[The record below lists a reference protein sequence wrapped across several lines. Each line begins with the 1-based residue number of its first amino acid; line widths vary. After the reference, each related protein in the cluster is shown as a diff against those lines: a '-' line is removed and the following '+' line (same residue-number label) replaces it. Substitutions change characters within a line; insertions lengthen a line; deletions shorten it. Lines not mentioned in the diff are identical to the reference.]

1 MMATTHAPPP
11 VSVGVVFEQ
20 LPFTRAHV
28 KAYLCLF
35 VTFVIDAW
43 ESMVIVYCSDSIS
56 KDLGLGP
63 VALGNLIGAIFIG
76 MALGALLWGRLSNR
90 IGRKQALMW
99 SLGLYAVMS
108 MASAFAPDYATLYA
122 LRLVSGFMVVGT
134 GVITFPYF
142 EELLPMKLRGA
153 ATVTLSAGWPIGV
166 LIALAISHVGA
177 AHGWRWVIGISSL
190 AGLWA
195 LVVWRVLPESP
206 YWLAGSGRQQQVR
219 EVLRQLG
226 GPTLVLPDGLLRVGP
241 VERVPVLDA
250 LRHPLLRLTLLQCM
264 LNFAFSWG
272 YWGLQT
278 WLPTLL
284 QQRGLNL
291 PESYGFIALSALC
304 MIPGYLSAA
313 WATHRYGRKWVMVF
327 YVGMSTVCG
336 FLFAASA
343 SMPMLY
349 VSNFAMVFFSQG
361 AWGVWNTWMV
371 ELYDTRVRTIGYGWG
386 VLAQRLSNILAP
398 IVIGLLVAGG
408 VGFVGITTFI
418 NLFMV
423 ATVASALLLQ
433 ETEGQRLE

>member
-1 MMATTHAPPP
+1 MTVAVHAPPP
-11 VSVGVVFEQ
+11 VSVGAVFEQ
-20 LPFTRAHV
+20 FPFTRSHV
-28 KAYLCLF
+28 KACLCLF
-35 VTFVIDAW
+35 FTFVIDAW

-76 MALGALLWGRLSNR
+76 MALGALFWGRLSNR
-90 IGRKQALMW
+90 IGRKPALIW
-99 SLGLYAVMS
+99 SLGLYGAMS

-122 LRLVSGFMVVGT
+122 LRLLSGLVVVGT

-142 EELLPMKLRGA
+142 EELLPVKLRGA
-153 ATVTLSAGWPIGV
+153 ATVFLSAGWPIGV
-166 LIALAISHVGA
+166 LIALAVSHAWA

-195 LVVWRVLPESP
+195 LVVWKVLPESP
-206 YWLAGSGRQQQVR
+206 YWLAGSGRQHQARQ
-219 EVLRQLG
+219 VLRWLG
-226 GPTLVLPDGLLRVGP
+226 GPGLVLPNGPLRVDP

-250 LRHPLLRLTLLQCM
+250 LRGRLLRLTLLQCL
-264 LNFAFSWG
+264 LNFAFAWG

-291 PESYGFIALSALC
+291 PESYGFIAISALC

-313 WATHRYGRKWVMVF
+313 WATHRYGRKWVMVV
-327 YVGMSTVCG
+327 YVGMSTLCG
-336 FLFAASA
+336 FLFAASG
-343 SMPMLY
+343 SMTMLY
-349 VSNFAMVFFSQG
+349 ASNFAMVFFSQG

-386 VLAQRLSNILAP
+386 VVAQRLSNILAP
-398 IVIGLLVAGG
+398 IVIGMLVAGG
-408 VGFVGITTFI
+408 AGFATITTFI

-423 ATVASALLLQ
+423 ATVATALLLP
-433 ETEGQRLE
+433 ETEGRRLE